1 MLGVKGLREAF
12 NETAGSAGF
21 NCTMA
26 LLDYERKHDTEFQI
40 LTFRGKDSSGAD
52 FEIKSDDVRPNGDLA
67 TACRETAQ
75 RLLDQRKPAT

>member
-1 MLGVKGLREAF
+1 MLGTSGLREAF
-12 NETAGSAGF
+12 NEISRPAGF

-40 LTFRGKDSSGAD
+40 LRFRGKDAAGAD
-52 FEIKSDDVRPNGDLA
+52 FEIKSNDLRPNTDLA

-75 RLLDQRKPAT
+75 LLLDQRKPPT